1 MSDKKNTGRMGVN
14 MDYAQLYPN
23 IMNSFNITP
32 EKFRKIFRM
41 IKIKKIFKD

>member
-23 IMNSFNITP
+23 IMITP